1 MTQSQLS
8 QNRGQEEA
16 PETVL
21 SPQAVQGLVLEAH
34 ALPHRVAMAAT
45 PVEAMLHMQCL
56 AGTLSALVGHST
68 AVCADARRQREQQD
82 MLVNMLRCDCM
93 QRQHAL
99 ELERR
104 SHHRTI
110 GALIAVVVMVV
121 LYGVTL

>member
-8 QNRGQEEA
+8 QRGQEEA

-34 ALPHRVAMAAT
+34 ALPHRVGNSAT
-45 PVEAMLHMQCL
+45 LAEAMLHTQCL

-68 AVCADARRQREQQD
+68 AVCADARRQRDQQD

-93 QRQHAL
+93 QRQTLL

-104 SHHRTI
+104 AHHRTM
-110 GALIAVVVMVV
+110 GALIAVVVMGL